1 MESKKIAL
9 IAGSN
14 EKSIGRLIAEKL
26 QNEGYSIWI
35 YGRNAK
41 KKDNNN
47 WHERACDLTDNI
59 CLDRLFIE
67 IKDIPDIIIFSADSG
82 TGHGNLEDL
91 QNEDVN
97 KFIGSKIIGSLNL
110 VKKVITNKP
119 KKKIVAIWLA
129 GKSSN
134 KPKNLILFSLI
145 NSALNS
151 LVAELNIYYKNII
164 RAYYLETPL
173 ISPSTLGDEYILKY
187 GINLGLARKPEI
199 ISEKVIKIINE
210 KTQPGIISLTGS
222 NEIKG

>member
-145 NSALNS
+145 NSAL
-151 LVAELNIYYKNII
+151 
-164 RAYYLETPL
+164 
-173 ISPSTLGDEYILKY
+173 GDEYILKY

-222 NEIKG
+222 NEIKGRM